1 MGLDITTP
9 IKIYLF
15 WYSTCLTVV
24 ILKTYILKLLK
35 KFPSFHLT
43 SGENDDT
50 QKKTEKRIEISKVM
64 ML

>member
-1 MGLDITTP
+1 MLDCGYFED
-9 IKIYLF
+9 IYLE
-15 WYSTCLTVV
+15 V
-24 ILKTYILKLLK
+24 IK